1 MRSCVALAGAF
12 FAVLL
17 LAPAE
22 GWAQDAGGTA
32 LNQLEPAPAGD
43 SFVGVPSPFAR
54 GNLVPR
60 GLVMFD
66 YASQPL
72 RLVQAA
78 GDAGVV
84 SRQGF
89 LHINASFALQD
100 RLLISALL
108 PVAVLQGGDDPTV
121 QGVKLSSPSS
131 AQIGDLRLG
140 LRIRMF
146 GENDDPFQLGVG
158 AYLFVPTAEAGA
170 YVGDGAVR
178 GAPHLSVGGRFK
190 LGVPLVW
197 TAAGGALVSGS
208 SNPSR
213 ITYGAG
219 LAAALLED
227 VLQVGPEFYAST
239 PIQDGTLSLGG
250 DLELPQTI
258 STNAELLISARA
270 RFFGGL
276 VIGAAGGPGLGQAV
290 GTPAFRFTGSVGWAP
305 GAPRSAAATPAD
317 IDGDGLIEAADACP
331 YAFGPKSADP
341 KRSGCPVLDDD
352 EDGIANPDDACP
364 AVYGRKS
371 DDAKTS
377 GCPAPPPADTD
388 SDGIP
393 DADDA
398 CPKELGSPSFD
409 KARNGCTTATPPPNP
424 DIDGDGVPDTDDACP
439 REKGERSSDS
449 RATGCPKLVRVIGG
463 EIVLL
468 APVEFRAGKKA
479 PVAPAS
485 EPLLGEV
492 RDVIAQHPDFV
503 RIEVQAHTDDKGTS
517 FINGK
522 VSQTQADSV
531 VAWLVAHGVPA
542 SKLSAKGYGP
552 EKPIASNAT
561 AEGRAKNR
569 RVQILV
575 IEKKP

>member
-1 MRSCVALAGAF
+1 M
-12 FAVLL
+12 
-17 LAPAE
+17 
-22 GWAQDAGGTA
+22 
-32 LNQLEPAPAGD
+32 
-43 SFVGVPSPFAR
+43 
-54 GNLVPR
+54 
-60 GLVMFD
+60 
-66 YASQPL
+66 
-72 RLVQAA
+72 
-78 GDAGVV
+78 
-84 SRQGF
+84 
-89 LHINASFALQD
+89 
-100 RLLISALL
+100 
-108 PVAVLQGGDDPTV
+108 
-121 QGVKLSSPSS
+121 
-131 AQIGDLRLG
+131 
-140 LRIRMF
+140 
-146 GENDDPFQLGVG
+146 
-158 AYLFVPTAEAGA
+158 
-170 YVGDGAVR
+170 
-178 GAPHLSVGGRFK
+178 
-190 LGVPLVW
+190 
-197 TAAGGALVSGS
+197 
-208 SNPSR
+208 
-213 ITYGAG
+213 
-219 LAAALLED
+219 
-227 VLQVGPEFYAST
+227 
-239 PIQDGTLSLGG
+239 
-250 DLELPQTI
+250 
-258 STNAELLISARA
+258 
-270 RFFGGL
+270 
-276 VIGAAGGPGLGQAV
+276 IGAAGGPGLGQAV